1 MSPVRVRSVTPFSFR
16 SGIDDSR
23 CLPPV
28 CRVKFLLSLFCAV
41 AVAGCVVIPGTR
53 VSFNDIKIGMPR
65 DEAVAVLGK
74 PHRVS
79 AKGNVEHLYY
89 NESALYIGIFG
100 VGKDPKSN
108 RDLEVRL
115 VDGKVESFGEVG
127 AHFEDPLEG
136 QDKE

>member
-1 MSPVRVRSVTPFSFR
+1 MRYLFS
-16 SGIDDSR
+16 
-23 CLPPV
+23 
-28 CRVKFLLSLFCAV
+28 LLCVLV
-41 AVAGCVVIPGTR
+41 VAGCVVIPGKR

-65 DEAVAVLGK
+65 DEAVAILGK

-127 AHFEDPLEG
+127 EYFEEPPDDS
-136 QDKE
+136 DKE

>member
-1 MSPVRVRSVTPFSFR
+1 M
-16 SGIDDSR
+16 
-23 CLPPV
+23 
-28 CRVKFLLSLFCAV
+28 KFLLSVVCVV
-41 AVAGCVVIPGTR
+41 AVAGCVVIPGKR
-53 VSFNDIKIGMPR
+53 VSFNDIKTGMSR
-65 DEAVAVLGK
+65 AEAEAVLGK

-89 NESALYIGIFG
+89 NESALYIGILG

-127 AHFEDPLEG
+127 EYFEESLEG
-136 QDKE
+136 PDKE